1 MCKLHC
7 MNSRFFKKFKEMD
20 VNSTNIFLIR
30 EFYRDTFGY
39 CREKKNQSLMFTIMY
54 LWICDGNVDRKFST
68 NEKLNFFGYRGITLQ
83 LKLCYKINI
92 HVCCCC
98 L

>member
-39 CREKKNQSLMFTIMY
+39 CREKKKPILDVYNHVSLD
-54 LWICDGNVDRKFST
+54 L
-68 NEKLNFFGYRGITLQ
+68 
-83 LKLCYKINI
+83 
-92 HVCCCC
+92 
-98 L
+98 